1 MKKRI
6 ISMLLAG
13 MMVLNSAV
21 VYADA
26 DMTGDYT
33 TYAEETESGSEDE
46 VAVQSEAAGV
56 NASSDDNANIS
67 VNEASEAENDEVA
80 FTDGDTDE
88 VEITEENPTDVS
100 SQDET
105 DENTEIEFAE
115 AEDIFSEN
123 EVVVQTGETITAS
136 GTLATG
142 VNWSLSDAGNL
153 QFSGSGA
160 IEKDNGQ
167 DNYPWDMTQVFT
179 VTIQSGITEIGSGAF
194 ADGTKL
200 TKVFISAD
208 TLRTVSADAFQN
220 CSKAE
225 TDLYYSGNA
234 PTVIPAFT
242 GTAKVSVYYKEA
254 DVTWTDAFRAAYT
267 DVTWEPCCTINGTT
281 ANTNHSYVRTNNE
294 MQIQTD
300 GKNYPT
306 KDNTAYY
313 DATCSVCGNVG
324 KDYNNCI
331 NCIDT
336 TDLQS
341 DHPYNTE
348 TSTDWTVSMEGAEE
362 IILTF
367 DAKTKFET
375 NYDDFFYIYKEDGEL
390 YQKFIN
396 DQLAGKTVI
405 VPGSS
410 ATLKLT
416 TDYNTEEWGF
426 AVTKAY
432 GTTHKWN
439 NVVTKPAERDQ
450 TGTLTK
456 TCQKCGEVIEEVIP
470 APYIVCG
477 DDDNIFWGITPDGVL
492 EIAPNTDADVSMKGY
507 GTEYEGSNYG
517 ITTAPWG
524 EYRPYFKGVKIKKGI
539 TDIGTC
545 VFSGLSNLKW
555 AELDDGIKTIGQSA
569 FSDCKVLEKVK
580 LPANLATIESYV
592 FSGCK
597 TLEKIELPEK
607 LTYIGNGAFS
617 DTGLRSIR
625 IPASLKRC
633 DKYAFGS
640 NSNNSIDTVYI
651 EDLTSWL
658 SMEEGPNFFSSEDI
672 ELSSKSPTIKYYVDG
687 ELLERLVIPDEVTS
701 IREYAFNC
709 GKEIREIVFHENV
722 KTIGRSAFL
731 GCENLELTRD
741 KLPNYLQTIGAYAF
755 AKCKKISK
763 VGIPSSVTE
772 IGEAAFAMC
781 SGMTQCIFAQDIQ
794 IEKISRKLFQGCTSL
809 EKTTIPAGVTIIE
822 GYAFQNCKKLDSITI
837 PATVI
842 SILSEA
848 FYSCT
853 NLEAVEFEKDSKLKN
868 IEDYVFAYCDSLKS
882 IQIPANVITI
892 KLAAFCG
899 SVDELVF
906 LGDFGNF
913 NSMLEMDFHGSR
925 KITYYACNDTWNSS
939 EAQNFLSNSSYNI
952 TPNPIHMSTESTSLT
967 PATCTEAGERTFVC
981 DHCNK
986 SFTEVLPATGHKLTL
1001 KEHKD
1006 ATCIEKG
1013 CDIQICSNCKEEFK
1027 TELDIDPNAH
1037 QYGEGKVIAPTCS
1050 RDGYTVYTCQLCKN
1064 TKHEDYKP
1072 RTEHV
1077 YEDTVVKSTCQ
1088 MQGYTIHQCKNCDYS
1103 YTDTWTEPLEHDYEA
1118 IVKAPACTERGYTV
1132 YTCKNCGYTY
1142 TDNYVG
1148 ASGHKYTKKVVAPT
1162 CVSRGYTENICD
1174 VCGNEYVSDYKSAT
1188 GHTYKRTVKD
1198 PTCTEEGYTLLTCEN
1213 CDYET
1218 KSDIRRAKGHNY
1230 EETITESTCTTKGF
1244 ITYTCTDCGD
1254 SYKGKETDLAPHK
1267 WDKGTVTKQ
1276 ATYLSKGTIEYKC
1289 ADCDAKYTEEIPM
1302 SGQTALSDCT
1312 VTLSYHK
1319 TAYDGKEKTPKI
1331 TVKNSNGIVSEEDYT
1346 VTYADNV
1353 NAGNAKVIIT
1363 AKTGDVSIKGT
1374 VEKGFTIA
1382 KAKQSVSAAST
1393 DEQIHVK
1400 ASTEIQADGI
1410 GDISLK
1416 TSTPDLVDINE
1427 TTVTGKKAGL
1437 ALIKVTVSGDANHE
1451 EASTMVAVGVNE
1463 NHVIEQVIENQK
1475 TLENGD
1481 VEYDEVQRCTLCK
1494 EEISRTTRTLK
1505 NIKSCEVKLSAFTY
1519 VYDGKEVKPEVTV
1532 LLEDTT
1538 LSEGTDYRLEYQ
1550 DNNRV
1555 GEASVS
1561 VTGIGNYTDTKTVS
1575 FQIVEKPKQP
1585 TAPVIEKLDTVNI
1598 TSIANA
1604 KKGIKLTWNRVSG
1617 AQGYIIYRAY
1627 GKGGYK
1633 AIKTVTNGAT
1643 AAYTDTGATTNGGK
1657 YTYVVCAYKGSIK
1670 GAYVGKT
1677 YYYLKQNRISSVKN
1691 IASKKA
1697 TVKWTR
1703 NTKANGYQVNYK
1715 TGKKQKTI
1723 TVKSNKTLNKVL
1735 KSLKKKA
1742 TYSVKVRSYKK
1753 VSGVTYY
1760 SEWSS
1765 AKKVKIKK

>member
-33 TYAEETESGSEDE
+33 TYVEETENGSEDE
-46 VAVQSEAAGV
+46 VAVQSEAAEV
-56 NASSDDNANIS
+56 NVSADDNANIS

-88 VEITEENPTDVS
+88 VEITEENPTEVS
-100 SQDET
+100 LQDET
-105 DENTEIEFAE
+105 DENAEIEFTE

-123 EVVVQTGETITAS
+123 EVAVQTGETITAS

-167 DNYPWDMTQVFT
+167 GNYPWDMTQVFT
-179 VTIQSGITEIGSGAF
+179 VTIQRGITEIGSGAF
-194 ADGTKL
+194 ADGTNL
-200 TKVFISAD
+200 TNVAISAD
-208 TLRTVSADAFQN
+208 TLQTVNADAFQN

-225 TDLYYSGNA
+225 AELYYSGNA

-281 ANTNHSYVRTNNE
+281 ANTHHTYVRTNDE

-396 DQLAGKTVI
+396 DQLAGKTVV

-410 ATLKLT
+410 VTLRLT
-416 TDYNTEEWGF
+416 TDYSTDDWGF

-507 GTEYEGSNYG
+507 GTRYEGSNYG

-539 TDIGTC
+539 TDIGIC

-607 LTYIGNGAFS
+607 LTYIGSGAFS

-625 IPASLKRC
+625 MPASLKRC

-640 NSNNSIDTVYI
+640 SSNNSIDTVYI

-781 SGMTQCIFAQDIQ
+781 SGMTQCIFAQEIQ

-822 GYAFQNCKKLDSITI
+822 GYAFQNCKKLDRITI

-913 NSMLEMDFHGSR
+913 NSMLEMDFHGPR

-986 SFTEVLPATGHKLTL
+986 SFTEELPATGHKLTS

-1013 CDIQICSNCKEEFK
+1013 CDIQVCSNCKEEFR
-1027 TELDIDPNAH
+1027 TELETDPTAH
-1037 QYGEGKVIAPTCS
+1037 QYDDGTVIEPTCS

-1072 RTEHV
+1072 RTEHA

-1118 IVKAPACTERGYTV
+1118 TVKAPTCTERGYT
-1132 YTCKNCGYTY
+1132 YYSCKNCGYSY
-1142 TDNYVG
+1142 RDNYVG
-1148 ASGHKYTKKVVAPT
+1148 ASGHKYTKKVVKPT

-1174 VCGNEYVSDYKSAT
+1174 VCGNEYVSDYKSVT

-1289 ADCDAKYTEEIPM
+1289 ADCDAEYTEEIPM
-1302 SGQTALSDCT
+1302 LGQTALSNCT
-1312 VTLSYHK
+1312 VTLSYYK
-1319 TAYDGKEKTPKI
+1319 TAYDGKEKTPKV
-1331 TVKNSNGIVSEEDYT
+1331 TVKNSNGIVSEDDYT
-1346 VTYADNV
+1346 VTYANNI
-1353 NAGNAKVIIT
+1353 NAGNAKVIVA

-1382 KAKQSVSAAST
+1382 KAKQSVSAASM

-1400 ASTEIQADGI
+1400 TSTEIHVDGI
-1410 GDISLK
+1410 GDISLE
-1416 TSTPDLVDINE
+1416 TSTPDLIDIE
-1427 TTVTGKKAGL
+1427 ERTVTGKKAGL
-1437 ALIKVTVSGDANHE
+1437 ALIKVTASGDANHE
-1451 EASTMVAVGVNE
+1451 EASTMAAVGVNE
-1463 NHVIEQVIENQK
+1463 KHVTEQIIENQK

-1481 VEYDEVQRCTLCK
+1481 VEYDEVQKCTLCK

-1505 NIKSCEVKLSAFTY
+1505 NIKSCEVKLAASTY
-1519 VYDGKEVKPEVTV
+1519 IYDGKEVKPEVTV

-1575 FQIVEKPKQP
+1575 FQIVEKQKEPA
-1585 TAPVIEKLDTVNI
+1585 APVVEKLDTVNI

-1657 YTYVVCAYKGSIK
+1657 YTYAVCAYKGSIK

-1691 IASKKA
+1691 NASKKA

-1753 VSGVTYY
+1753 VSGITYY

>member
-33 TYAEETESGSEDE
+33 TYVEETESGSEDE
-46 VAVQSEAAGV
+46 VAVQSEAAEV
-56 NASSDDNANIS
+56 NVSADDNANIS

-105 DENTEIEFAE
+105 DENAEIEFTE

-123 EVVVQTGETITAS
+123 EVAVQTGETITAS

-179 VTIQSGITEIGSGAF
+179 VTIQRGITEIGSGAF
-194 ADGTKL
+194 ADGTNL
-200 TKVFISAD
+200 TNVAISAD

-225 TDLYYSGNA
+225 VNLYYSGNA

-281 ANTNHSYVRTNNE
+281 ANTHHTYVRTNDE

-336 TDLQS
+336 TELQS

-396 DQLAGKTVI
+396 DQLAGKTVV

-410 ATLKLT
+410 VTLKLT
-416 TDYNTEEWGF
+416 TDYSTDDWGF

-507 GTEYEGSNYG
+507 GTRYEGSNYG

-640 NSNNSIDTVYI
+640 NSTVNAVYI

-658 SMEEGPNFFSSEDI
+658 SMEEGPDFFSSEDI
-672 ELSSKSPTIKYYVDG
+672 ELYSKSPTIKYYVDG

-781 SGMTQCIFAQDIQ
+781 SGMTQCIFAQEIQ

-822 GYAFQNCKKLDSITI
+822 GYAFQNCKKLDRITI

-913 NSMLEMDFHGSR
+913 NSMLEMDFHGPR

-952 TPNPIHMSTESTSLT
+952 TPNPIHMSEDYTVIT
-967 PATCTEAGERTFVC
+967 PATCTTDGE
-981 DHCNK
+981 K
-986 SFTEVLPATGHKLTL
+986 SFTCDKCGQASTGVIPATGHKLTV
-1001 KEHKD
+1001 KDHKD
-1006 ATCIEKG
+1006 ATCNEKG
-1013 CDIQICSNCKEEFK
+1013 YDVQVCSACNEEIR
-1027 TELDIDPNAH
+1027 TELEIDLNAH
-1037 QYGEGKVIAPTCS
+1037 KYDEGKVIEPTCS
-1050 RDGYTVYTCQLCKN
+1050 RDGYTVYTCAVCGN
-1064 TKHEDYKP
+1064 TKRENIIPHK
-1072 RTEHV
+1072 EHV
-1077 YEDTVVKSTCQ
+1077 MEDIVVPATCQ
-1088 MQGYTIHQCKNCDYS
+1088 IQGYTIHQCKNCDYTYYDT
-1103 YTDTWTEPLEHDYEA
+1103 YTDPLEHDYEA
-1118 IVKAPACTERGYTV
+1118 TVKAPACTERGYTV

-1244 ITYTCTDCGD
+1244 ITYTCTDCRD

-1374 VEKGFTIA
+1374 VEKGFIIA

-1410 GDISLK
+1410 GDISLE

-1463 NHVIEQVIENQK
+1463 NHVIEQMIENQK

-1575 FQIVEKPKQP
+1575 FQIVEKPKQL

-1657 YTYVVCAYKGSIK
+1657 YTYAVCAYKGSIK

-1691 IASKKA
+1691 NASKKA